1 MRSLLLGVGIGL
13 FGALAV
19 LIARYVRCAGG
30 LKARLK
36 IKHASARQPSSLAY
50 RAQGVAGPALTGDLL
65 AQRKQRQRSA
75 PI

>member
-19 LIARYVRCAGG
+19 LIARYVAGG

>member
-1 MRSLLLGVGIGL
+1 MMRSLLLGVGIGL

-19 LIARYVRCAGG
+19 LIARYVAGG